1 MWLRSVS
8 GYTLSGR
15 FSAEALLS
23 EFVVV
28 AQVGDIEARSSR
40 AFAVGNYEVAVFYV
54 DGHYYALEDAC
65 PHQGGPLSEG
75 FLEGP
80 MVTCP
85 WHAWCFD
92 VRTGKMSLGEF
103 ASVARFE
110 VRVEGNAILVRT
122 EPTA

>member
-1 MWLRSVS
+1 MP
-8 GYTLSGR
+8 
-15 FSAEALLS
+15 

-28 AQVGDIEARSSR
+28 AQVGDIDVRSSR
-40 AFAVGNYEVAVFYV
+40 AFTVGKYEVAIFHV
-54 DGHYYALEDAC
+54 DGNFYALEDAC

-75 FLEGP
+75 FLEGT

-92 VRTGKMSLGEF
+92 VRSGKMSLGDF
-103 ASVARFE
+103 AAVPRFE
-110 VRVEGNAILVRT
+110 VRVEGNSILVRT